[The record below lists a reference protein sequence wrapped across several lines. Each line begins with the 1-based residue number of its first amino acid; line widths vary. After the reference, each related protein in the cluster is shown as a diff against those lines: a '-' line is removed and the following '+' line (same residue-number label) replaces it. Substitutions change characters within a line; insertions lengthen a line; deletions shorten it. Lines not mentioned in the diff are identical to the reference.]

1 MNTVMLAVFASLAVL
16 GIWLTR
22 YLADN
27 VFTFDIDE
35 EATGFSKEKNRK
47 ELWGWFC
54 VFMYSL
60 WASLLSNYIA
70 PAVEYLVRLENHSEL
85 AEEDNSR
92 IQKTFFLST
101 IISYAGLFYYQYVE
115 RSYSYL
121 CLLMIC
127 LQVFNQI
134 IINSFKA
141 AKPYK

>member
-1 MNTVMLAVFASLAVL
+1 MLAIFASLAVL

-60 WASLLSNYIA
+60 WASLLSNYIP